1 MIATPTDYDEGTHR
15 FDTSSIDNVLATLES
30 CNPKAMV
37 IIKSTIP
44 VGYTEAASHRHSSL
58 SIIFSPESLREG
70 HALEDN
76 LNPSRIIMGVAKE
89 KDRAAAD
96 CFAHLLLESS
106 ETKNSSRHGYGL
118 IGGRGR

>member
-15 FDTSSIDNVLATLES
+15 FDTSSIDNVLATVES
-30 CNPKAMV
+30 CSPKAMV

-44 VGYTEAASHRHSSL
+44 VGYTEAASHRHPGL
-58 SIIFSPESLREG
+58 SIIFSPEFLREG

-76 LNPSRIIMGVAKE
+76 Q
-89 KDRAAAD
+89 
-96 CFAHLLLESS
+96 
-106 ETKNSSRHGYGL
+106 NSSHHGYGL